1 MPRMSSSTAAPITVC
16 PSRVR
21 RNFNSPNTLA
31 VMPMLVAV
39 IAAPAKIDGI
49 SGTSK
54 R

>member
-1 MPRMSSSTAAPITVC
+1 MPRMSSSTAAPITVW

-21 RNFNSPNTLA
+21 RNFSSPKTLA

-39 IAAPAKIDGI
+39 IAAPAKMAGI
-49 SGTSK
+49 NGTWK